1 MKNIKKR
8 IKEDYHNVQLN
19 EIKNKIDLNSESVSV
34 TKRTKFLIP
43 SMAALVGT
51 IVLVIVF
58 MSLFPK
64 QGKSSPNSNAVL
76 EKLKENTSYYIDVP
90 IKRIDDQNSGLTIYL
105 YYGIIENEFNEYNN
119 YIIISY
125 ESSTK
130 VSIDTKVNGFSEDFD
145 VDGNLEKVIIF
156 NELIDLSVKTIQQL
170 TIETN
175 DILIEFISEDFE
187 YSLEIN
193 LEDYYNLLLK

>member
-19 EIKNKIDLNSESVSV
+19 DLKNKIDLNSESVSV

-58 MSLFPK
+58 ITLFPK
-64 QGKSSPNSNAVL
+64 QGKSSPNANVIL
-76 EKLKENTSYYIDVP
+76 EELKENTSYYIDVP
-90 IKRIDDQNSGLTIYL
+90 IKRIDDQNSGLIIYL

-125 ESSTK
+125 ESNTK
-130 VSIDTKVNGFSEDFD
+130 VSIDTKINGFSEDFD
-145 VDGNLEKVIIF
+145 IDGNFEKVLIF
-156 NELIDLSVKTIQQL
+156 KETIDTSFKTMQQL

-175 DILIEFISEDFE
+175 DILIEFISENFE

-193 LEDYYNLLLK
+193 LEEYYNILMK